1 MKSIRISKFSS
12 IKSKNIFIDILLHIF
27 SAYMIVCSEN
37 CSLQVGPS
45 IFNTI
50 IRMVESEYV
59 SKAYIYNGRSGN
71 NSHTYIE

>member
-50 IRMVESEYV
+50 I
-59 SKAYIYNGRSGN
+59 AYHYHGIRFIKFKIS
-71 NSHTYIE
+71 I

>member
-12 IKSKNIFIDILLHIF
+12 IKSENIFINILLHIF

-45 IFNTI
+45 N
-50 IRMVESEYV
+50 
-59 SKAYIYNGRSGN
+59 SKYPYSLAEWLTERIM
-71 NSHTYIE
+71 